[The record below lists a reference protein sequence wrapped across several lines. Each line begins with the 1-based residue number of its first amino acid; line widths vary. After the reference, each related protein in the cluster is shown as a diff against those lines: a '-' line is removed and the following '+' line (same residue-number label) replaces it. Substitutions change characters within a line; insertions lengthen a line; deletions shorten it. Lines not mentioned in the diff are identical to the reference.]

1 MSKPKSN
8 NMKTVSV
15 ALTLCLVCSVLVS
28 AAAVGL
34 KPSQVENARLDRN
47 KNILVAAGMFDPAQD
62 TNADV
67 AERFKDFK
75 VEIVD
80 LGAGNYLDDDAL
92 VKVGIDDRNTYDA
105 SQATKNAAL
114 SEDLGAN
121 DPASIGRVPKYAKVY
136 VKNDDAGKPE
146 MVVLP
151 IQGYGLWGTIYGFL
165 TLESDMNTIKGISF
179 YEHKETPGLGARI
192 EEPKWR
198 ATWNGIH
205 SYDENGEVATGV
217 TKAGNPKENWIDGIS
232 GATLTSRGVSNMI
245 QFWLGEKGY
254 KPYLD
259 QQRKESGITLE
270 STDAVARQSLDPKSP
285 YNKLG
290 QNPDITPTYSVTKLA
305 AVVPAI
311 NVTNATNGK
320 EA

>member
-8 NMKTVSV
+8 NAKTISV

-28 AAAVGL
+28 AVAVGL
-34 KPSQVENARLDRN
+34 KPAQVENARLDRN
-47 KNILVAAGMFDPAQD
+47 KNILVAADMYDAESD
-62 TNADV
+62 TADDV
-67 AERFKDFK
+67 AERFKDFEVK
-75 VEIVD
+75 IID
-80 LGAGNYLDDDAL
+80 LNKGNYVDDAAL
-92 VKVGIDDRNTYDA
+92 KAAGIPDRNAYDA
-105 SQATKNAAL
+105 SQATKNKAL
-114 SEDLGAN
+114 SDDLGDN
-121 DPASIGRVPKYAKVY
+121 DPASIGRKPKYAKVY

-198 ATWNGIH
+198 AMWTGIH
-205 SYDENGEVATGV
+205 SYDENGDVATGV
-217 TKAGNPKENWIDGIS
+217 TKAGNPKDNWVDGIS

-245 QFWLGEKGY
+245 QFWLGEQGY

-259 QQRKESGITLE
+259 LLREQNGKTLDSVDAQASQ
-270 STDAVARQSLDPKSP
+270 STQPDNKSA
-285 YNKLG
+285 
-290 QNPDITPTYSVTKLA
+290 QPTTELA
-305 AVVPAI
+305 ATLPVA
-311 NVTNATNGK
+311 NGK

>member
-8 NMKTVSV
+8 NAKTISV

-34 KPSQVENARLDRN
+34 KPAQVENARLDRN
-47 KNILVAAGMFDPAQD
+47 KNILVAAGMYDAKSD
-62 TNADV
+62 TADDV
-67 AERFKDFK
+67 TERFKDFEVK
-75 VEIVD
+75 IID
-80 LGAGNYLDDDAL
+80 LNKGNYVDDDAL
-92 VKVGIDDRNTYDA
+92 KAAGIPDRNDYDA
-105 SQATKNAAL
+105 TQATKNKAL
-114 SEDLGAN
+114 SDDLGEN
-121 DPASIGRVPKYAKVY
+121 DPASIGRKPKYAKVY

-146 MVVLP
+146 IIVLP

-192 EEPKWR
+192 EEPEWR
-198 ATWNGIH
+198 AKWSGIH
-205 SYDENGEVATGV
+205 SYDDEGNVATGV
-217 TKAGNPKENWIDGIS
+217 TKAGNPKDNWVDGIS

-245 QFWLGEKGY
+245 QFWLGDQGY

-259 QQRKESGITLE
+259 RLRKESGQTIDDEKTQ
-270 STDAVARQSLDPKSP
+270 ARQSKQTAQPK
-285 YNKLG
+285 
-290 QNPDITPTYSVTKLA
+290 TELA
-305 AVVPAI
+305 AALPVA
-311 NVTNATNGK
+311 NGK

>member
-8 NMKTVSV
+8 NMKTISV
-15 ALTLCLVCSVLVS
+15 ALTLCLVCSVLVA

-34 KPSQVENARLDRN
+34 KPQQVENARLDRN
-47 KNILVAAGMFDPAQD
+47 KNILLAAGMFDPVSD
-62 TNADV
+62 TDADV

-80 LGAGNYLDDDAL
+80 LDKGNYLDDDAL
-92 VKVGIDDRNTYDA
+92 SKVGIADRNTYDA
-105 SQATKNAAL
+105 NQASKNQAL
-114 SEDLGAN
+114 SEDLGDN
-121 DPASIGRVPKYAKVY
+121 DPASIGRKPKYAKVY

-146 MVVLP
+146 IVVLP

-205 SYDENGEVATGV
+205 SYDKEGNVATGV
-217 TKAGNPKENWIDGIS
+217 TKSGNPKDNWIDGIS
-232 GATLTSRGVSNMI
+232 GATLTSRGVSNMV
-245 QFWLGEKGY
+245 QFWLGDQGY

-259 QQRKESGITLE
+259 EQRKESGKALTSI
-270 STDAVARQSLDPKSP
+270 DAAVKQNP
-285 YNKLG
+285 YQKLG
-290 QNPDITPTYSVTKLA
+290 QSPNSDPNYSATKLA
-305 AVVPAI
+305 NRSPVI
-311 NVTNATNGK
+311 NGK

>member
-8 NMKTVSV
+8 NAKTISV

-34 KPSQVENARLDRN
+34 KPAQVENARLDRN
-47 KNILVAAGMFDPAQD
+47 KNILVAAGMYNAESD
-62 TNADV
+62 TADDV
-67 AERFKDFK
+67 TERFKDFEVK
-75 VEIVD
+75 IID
-80 LGAGNYLDDDAL
+80 LNKGNYVDDDAL
-92 VKVGIDDRNTYDA
+92 KAAGIPDRNDYDA
-105 SQATKNAAL
+105 TQATKNKAL
-114 SEDLGAN
+114 SDDLGDN
-121 DPASIGRVPKYAKVY
+121 DPASIGRKPKYAKVY

-146 MVVLP
+146 IIVLP

-198 ATWNGIH
+198 AMWTGIH
-205 SYDENGEVATGV
+205 SYDENGDVATGV
-217 TKAGNPKENWIDGIS
+217 TKAGNPKDNWVDGIS

-245 QFWLGEKGY
+245 QFWLGEQGY

-259 QQRKESGITLE
+259 LLREQNGQTLD
-270 STDAVARQSLDPKSP
+270 SVDAKASQSKKPEGKGAQP
-285 YNKLG
+285 N
-290 QNPDITPTYSVTKLA
+290 NELA
-305 AVVPAI
+305 ATLPVA
-311 NVTNATNGK
+311 NGK